1 MNIVQNSIEAK
12 RELRKA
18 EKTLRNFELVSEHL
32 NSEITQLHAQG
43 LKSARTHVEKAQE
56 RVERVKHLVRAHIKV
71 LKAKAALA
79 RKT

>member
-1 MNIVQNSIEAK
+1 MNIVRNSIEAK

-32 NSEITQLHAQG
+32 NYEITHLHAQG

-56 RVERVKHLVRAHIKV
+56 RVERVKDLVRTHIKV